1 MNLLK
6 RENKANAKK
15 LQKELFKNTWEG
27 HEDHGKLQVAIQ
39 KVCETAQLV
48 EDAQEKVFNI
58 NKIISISN
66 TLKMSK
72 RIEKE
77 VGKLLQPH
85 RIFLK
90 EGLVKMNQLGL
101 SSSTSST
108 GADGSQSDHTRKLIL
123 FNDLLL
129 VVKADAK
136 PDAKKKKAELAT
148 IKKSFFIIHMNHVI
162 KSSSLGLSFPLLF
175 PLSLLFS
182 LLSLLFPLSL
192 LLSPSFSLFPSFSL
206 SFSLSFPSFSLF
218 LSLLSLLYLSFSLS
232 LPP

>member
-1 MNLLK
+1 
-6 RENKANAKK
+6 
-15 LQKELFKNTWEG
+15 
-27 HEDHGKLQVAIQ
+27 
-39 KVCETAQLV
+39 
-48 EDAQEKVFNI
+48 
-58 NKIISISN
+58 
-66 TLKMSK
+66 MSK

-192 LLSPSFSLFPSFSL
+192 PSYPSFSLLFSFSTSFRSFSSFSL
-206 SFSLSFPSFSLF
+206 LFPLSHAPFSSFSLLFSFSTSLNLLQFSLPFAPFFPFSRSLFSSFSLY
-218 LSLLSLLYLSFSLS
+218 LKSSPSLFPIPSASSFSPPLCPCPSPILS
-232 LPP
+232 AFTAIFL